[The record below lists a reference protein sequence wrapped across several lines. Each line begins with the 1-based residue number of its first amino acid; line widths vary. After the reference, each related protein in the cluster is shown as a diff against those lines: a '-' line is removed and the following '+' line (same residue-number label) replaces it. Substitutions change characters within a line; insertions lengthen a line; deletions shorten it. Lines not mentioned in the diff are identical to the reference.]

1 MSSIPENII
10 GSIFQTNVSSS
21 DKAKTDQA
29 ERNKQA
35 RDARQMARLAEQ
47 QETEVEDT
55 EHTDQLR
62 VNREDE
68 RERNGQD
75 ARDTYDAYEQN
86 NPGKLYHA
94 NGTSETEPPE
104 DVPPTD
110 HIDLSA

>member
-10 GSIFQTNVSSS
+10 GSIFQTNVSSA

-29 ERNKQA
+29 QRNKQA
-35 RDARQMARLAEQ
+35 RDARQMARLTEQ

-55 EHTDQLR
+55 EHADQLR
-62 VNREDE
+62 VIREDE
-68 RERNGQD
+68 RKRNGQD
-75 ARDTYDAYEQN
+75 ARDTYDAHEQN
-86 NPGKLYHA
+86 NPGKIYHA

-104 DVPPTD
+104 DVTPTD

>member
-10 GSIFQTNVSSS
+10 GSIFQANVSST

-29 ERNKQA
+29 QRNKQA
-35 RDARQMARLAEQ
+35 RDARKMARLAEQ

-68 RERNGQD
+68 RKRNGQD
-75 ARDTYDAYEQN
+75 ARDTYDAHEQN
-86 NPGKLYHA
+86 NPAKLYHPD
-94 NGTSETEPPE
+94 GTSDSEPPK
-104 DVPPTD
+104 DIPPTD